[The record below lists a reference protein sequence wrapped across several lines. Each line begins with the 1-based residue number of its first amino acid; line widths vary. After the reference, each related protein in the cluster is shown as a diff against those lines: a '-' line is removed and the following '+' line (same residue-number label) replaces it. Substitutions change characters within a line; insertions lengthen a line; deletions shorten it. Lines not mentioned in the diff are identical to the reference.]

1 MSIRPYT
8 VNDYHCVLAIY
19 ANSKLDELR
28 YEPKT
33 FTLLPLQDDKTRL
46 HQLLESDIY
55 VYEVEGVMG
64 YGAVFNSEI
73 RALFVCPS
81 ARGKG
86 IGKKLLTFLLN
97 QLSGNVNLYV
107 AKSNHPA
114 KQLYLQY
121 GFKISNEFLT
131 QYNGVNVLAN
141 RMDKIAT
148 TSKDPHA

>member
-1 MSIRPYT
+1 MNIRPYT
-8 VNDYHCVLAIY
+8 ASDYRCVLEIY

-28 YEPKT
+28 YETQT
-33 FTLLPLQDDKTRL
+33 FTLLPLQHDKTRL
-46 HQLLESDIY
+46 DQLLESDIY

-86 IGKKLLTFLLN
+86 LN

-107 AKSNHPA
+107 AK
-114 KQLYLQY
+114 
-121 GFKISNEFLT
+121 G
-131 QYNGVNVLAN
+131 
-141 RMDKIAT
+141 
-148 TSKDPHA
+148 TSIN